1 MKRLIIGTAGHIDH
15 GKTTLV
21 KRLTGVETDRLKEEK
36 TRGISIELGFAPFT
50 LPSGQKAAIV
60 DVPGHERFI
69 RHMLAGAFGIDMVL
83 FTIAADEGVMPQ
95 TREHADIIELL
106 GVNQGVV
113 VITKKDMVDEEW
125 LMLVED
131 EIREYIETGIL
142 KGAPIV
148 AVSAVTG
155 EGIPELLDTIEKVAA
170 TVEEKPILGHARLPI
185 DRVFTVA
192 GFGTVVTGTL
202 WSGQIKTGDAL
213 ELMPVQKM
221 VKVRTLQVHNEKVT
235 TAYAGQRVAVNLQGI
250 EVADIKRGY
259 LLADSGYMAPS
270 YRVDTKLRLLSSS
283 TRTLKNWNR
292 IRFHLGT
299 DEALGRVVLLDRDEL
314 LAGEEAYVQIVME
327 KPVVAYKGDPFVIR
341 YYSPVDTIG
350 GGTII
355 DPNAPR
361 QKRFREEILN
371 DLAVKEEGSLYDV
384 VLHELVNTDQVLSLA
399 DLMKKTGS
407 SEERI
412 VEEIDHLLVD
422 EKIVDISGKGSYYLS
437 CQSLELIYEQ
447 IADTITKYQSK
458 YPLRAGHPKEDMR
471 SRLFGKFNPK
481 VFNVMIKY
489 LEEMGRVTSKNNLIS
504 IPGNKPVPG
513 EKEKKTID
521 IINTIM
527 KDRRYNPPGLD
538 EISAITGVSEA
549 DLVEIIAY
557 LNDQG
562 DLVKITEGLYFSK
575 NAIEQGQRLLNDYF
589 SREAELTLATV
600 RDIFNTS
607 RKYALPLIEYY
618 DRMRFTRRV
627 GDIRVKYNPSQE
639 NQVEEVH
646 VVQPSGEVGKNF

>member
-21 KRLTGVETDRLKEEK
+21 KRLTGIETDRLKEEK
-36 TRGISIELGFAPFT
+36 QRGISIELGFAPFT

-95 TREHADIIELL
+95 TREHADIIEML
-106 GVNQGVV
+106 GVDKGIV

-131 EIREYIETGIL
+131 EIREYIEAGIL

-155 EGIPELLDTIEKVAA
+155 EGIPELLCAIEAVAES
-170 TVEEKPILGHARLPI
+170 VVEKPILGHARLPI

-202 WSGQIKTGDAL
+202 WSGQINVGDTL

-235 TAYAGQRVAVNLQGI
+235 TAFAGQRVAVNLQGI
-250 EVADIKRGY
+250 EVGDIKRGY
-259 LLADSGYMAPS
+259 LLADSGYMTPS

-283 TRTLKNWNR
+283 SRTLRNWNR

-299 DEALGRVVLLDRDEL
+299 DETLGRVVLLDRDEL
-314 LAGEEAYVQIVME
+314 LPGGEAFVQIVME

-355 DPNAPR
+355 DPNAPH
-361 QKRFREEILN
+361 QKRFKEDVLN
-371 DLAVKEEGSLYDV
+371 ELAVKEEGSLYDV
-384 VLHELVNTDQVLSLA
+384 VLHELENTIQVLSLA
-399 DLMKKTGS
+399 DLVKKTGS
-407 SEERI
+407 TDQLIAEEL
-412 VEEIDHLLVD
+412 EHLIVD
-422 EKIVDISGKGSYYLS
+422 EKIIDISGKGSYYLS
-437 CQSLELIYEQ
+437 NQSLELMYEQ
-447 IADTITKYQSK
+447 IANTVCQYQSK
-458 YPLRAGHPKEDMR
+458 YPLRAGYPKEDMR
-471 SRLFGKFNPK
+471 SRFFAKFNPK
-481 VFNVMIKY
+481 VFSTMMKY
-489 LEEMGRVTSKNNLIS
+489 LEEEGRIISKNNLLS
-504 IPGNKPVPG
+504 IPGIEPNPG

-527 KDRRYNPPGLD
+527 KDRLYNPPGLD
-538 EISAITGVSEA
+538 EISSITGVPEG
-549 DLVEIIAY
+549 DLAEIIAY
-557 LNDQG
+557 LTDQG
-562 DLVKITEGLYFSK
+562 ELVKINEGLYFSRI
-575 NAIEQGQRLLNDYF
+575 AIEDGQTLLNKF
-589 SREAELTLATV
+589 FARETELTLATA
-600 RDIFNTS
+600 RDIFDTS

-627 GDIRVKYNPSQE
+627 GDIRVKYSSSQE
-639 NQVEEVH
+639 KV
-646 VVQPSGEVGKNF
+646 